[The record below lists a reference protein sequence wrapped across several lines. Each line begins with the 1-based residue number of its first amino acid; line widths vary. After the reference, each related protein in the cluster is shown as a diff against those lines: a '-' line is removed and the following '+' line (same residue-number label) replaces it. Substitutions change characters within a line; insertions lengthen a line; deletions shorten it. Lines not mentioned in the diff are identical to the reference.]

1 MSASPYDGLDGRAFW
16 RVSVAGRGPGRLRD
30 LYRPRFA
37 IGTETAVMTAGSCFA
52 QHLHRTLK
60 ERGYSVIEAEPAP
73 EGVDPS
79 VAARHFYG
87 SFSAR
92 YGNVY
97 TARQFRQLLDEA
109 TGTHSPAHPVWTRDG
124 QFYDALRPT
133 TDPAGYGSK
142 AAVLAARADHLQA
155 VREAVAEAEVVV
167 FTLGLTETWEDRA
180 SGTVY
185 PTAPGVIADAPK
197 GAEIGFLNLGH
208 DAVVS
213 DLRAV
218 LAHLRAISPGIRML
232 LTVSPVP
239 LTATAS
245 GDHVLVASTASKAI
259 LRAAVAT
266 LMAEDAGVDY
276 FPSYEIITNPAAKS
290 VFYASNLRDPSPKGV
305 SVVMGQFIAAQ
316 EAAPGGAVPSGR
328 QAPAPDSPPATG
340 PERAEDDAVI
350 CDEMLND
357 PAARKGGR

>member
-1 MSASPYDGLDGRAFW
+1 MAASPYDGLEARAFW
-16 RVSVAGRGPGRLRD
+16 RASVAGRGPGRLRD

-60 ERGYSVIEAEPAP
+60 ERGYRVIEAEPAP
-73 EGVDPS
+73 EGVDPG

-97 TARQFRQLLDEA
+97 TARQFRQLLEEVA
-109 TGTHSPAHPVWTRDG
+109 GLHAPAHPVWTRDG
-124 QFYDALRPT
+124 RFYDALRPN

-155 VREAVAEAEVVV
+155 VRAALAQAEVVV

-185 PTAPGVIADAPK
+185 PTAPGVIADPPA
-197 GAEIGFLNLGH
+197 GAEIGFVNLSH
-208 DAVVS
+208 DAVVT

-218 LAHLRAISPGIRML
+218 LAYLRAISPGMRML

-245 GDHVLVASTASKAI
+245 GEHVLVASTASKAI

-266 LMAEDAGVDY
+266 LMETDQGVDY

-290 VFYASNLRDPSPKGV
+290 VFYAPNLRDPSPKGV

-316 EAAPGGAVPSGR
+316 EAA
-328 QAPAPDSPPATG
+328 QAPVAAPARGRGTDVGAPGAPD
-340 PERAEDDAVI
+340 EEDNAVI